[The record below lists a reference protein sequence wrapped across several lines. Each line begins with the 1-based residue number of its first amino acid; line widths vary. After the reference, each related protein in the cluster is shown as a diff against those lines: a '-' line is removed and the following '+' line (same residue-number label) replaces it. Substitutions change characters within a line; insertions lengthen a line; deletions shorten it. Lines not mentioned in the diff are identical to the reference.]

1 MLKKADF
8 ETLLRDARKG
18 DIIYCDP
25 TYQGSKR
32 LTFDRYGK
40 TVFDWAD
47 QKRLA
52 ASARSAMRNGATVIV
67 SNVAIAEIS
76 ELYTDAIQ
84 IELMRR
90 KAIGNRAL
98 NESSPREL
106 LAVFDPIQRQYWLTD
121 VFPSLIRSSVAAAAK
136 EHDGWRQAAE

>member
-1 MLKKADF
+1 
-8 ETLLRDARKG
+8 
-18 DIIYCDP
+18 
-25 TYQGSKR
+25 
-32 LTFDRYGK
+32 
-40 TVFDWAD
+40 
-47 QKRLA
+47 
-52 ASARSAMRNGATVIV
+52 MRNGATVIV